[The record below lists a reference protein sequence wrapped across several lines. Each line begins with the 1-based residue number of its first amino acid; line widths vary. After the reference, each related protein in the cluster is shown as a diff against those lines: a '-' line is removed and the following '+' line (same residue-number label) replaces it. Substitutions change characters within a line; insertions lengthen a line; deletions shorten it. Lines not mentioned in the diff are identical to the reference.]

1 MHVKTVLLVTMTQ
14 VPVGKFKK

>member
-14 VPVGKFKK
+14 RPVGKFKK